1 MTPTKY
7 TLENTRELGTG
18 ERIDQSC
25 LIRFHG
31 DEVLYPVTADA
42 YGEIITGDEM
52 AEYRRPIMCGGTI
65 TELHVL
71 ADHLGLKT
79 EVGRKA
85 LELALS
91 DVQLLDSKHQD
102 YGPGNIAAHG
112 EYGVLVRCSD
122 KLARLTKLLTNVQE
136 PKHESIDDSWKDLTN
151 YGLIARIFRA
161 GNWR

>member
-18 ERIDQSC
+18 ERIDHSC
-25 LIRFHG
+25 LIQFAG
-31 DEVLYPVTADA
+31 DETMYPVTEDA
-42 YGEIITGDEM
+42 LGEIITGEEM
-52 AEYRRPIMCGGTI
+52 ATYRRPIACDVGI
-65 TELHVL
+65 TELRIL
-71 ADHLGLKT
+71 GDHIGLKT
-79 EVGRKA
+79 EVGFKA

-91 DVQLLDSKHQD
+91 DVKLLDSKHQD